1 MPAAFEQ
8 FKKLG
13 STTQIATLTLLPFL
27 VLAFVAPE
35 FCNCAASCAS
45 MRGYVL
51 MAAAAWFYASQKIVA
66 KLSPD
71 ATSPETAAE
80 GKANA
85 CCDSPVAAPPP
96 APAAKAA

>member
-1 MPAAFEQ
+1 MPAAIEQ

-13 STTQIATLTLLPFL
+13 STAQVATLTLLPFI
-27 VLAFVAPE
+27 VLAFAFPE
-35 FCNCAASCAS
+35 FCNCASSCAS
-45 MRGYVL
+45 MRGYVI
-51 MAAAAWFYASQKIVA
+51 MAAAAWFLACKQIVA
-66 KLSPD
+66 KLNPGPN
-71 ATSPETAAE
+71 PEAAE